1 MRTGS
6 GSRTGGLRD
15 VDRPVPPLG
24 LHFLAG
30 QWVSTP
36 LGSLHQLCSQPE
48 RLEWRR
54 EGGHRLPATLDQQC
68 LSLLEP
74 GFWVLGARLGAWGSA
89 ASLAWIGFKWDGPS
103 PPPASTGDQVKQVI
117 KGGSVPKNPPTGFQ
131 MGGWIKPQNAFRAPS
146 TLKPD
151 SQPSILK
158 ASCSRLST
166 EITKAPPAGSRLC
179 PGPRSASPEPPPQR
193 SHGLPATPGLPP
205 ADTCLPQALSLT
217 ASWGGFSGR
226 TGSGTPAGTL
236 RRGGEMGQFTEAVS
250 RQGSLVTR
258 EARK

>member
-1 MRTGS
+1 MLWQLSFKIALSLNTFGKGAADLVRTGS
-6 GSRTGGLRD
+6 GSHTGGLRD
-15 VDRPVPPLG
+15 VDRPGPPLG

-54 EGGHRLPATLDQQC
+54 EGDPLGPAV
-68 LSLLEP
+68 SVPP
-74 GFWVLGARLGAWGSA
+74 GAWVLGLGCQAGSLGQCCQ
-89 ASLAWIGFKWDGPS
+89 SGLDRIQVGWPF
-103 PPPASTGDQVKQVI
+103 PPPASTGDQVKHVI

-158 ASCSRLST
+158 ASCS
-166 EITKAPPAGSRLC
+166 
-179 PGPRSASPEPPPQR
+179 
-193 SHGLPATPGLPP
+193 
-205 ADTCLPQALSLT
+205 
-217 ASWGGFSGR
+217 
-226 TGSGTPAGTL
+226 
-236 RRGGEMGQFTEAVS
+236 
-250 RQGSLVTR
+250 
-258 EARK
+258 